1 MPRHVQ
7 SSHLIV
13 VDMPADQCFML
24 FTPAGEELWVEG
36 WRPEYIHP
44 ADGRTVAGMVFTT
57 GAGKDGE
64 ESTVWT
70 LADFDREQRRSRYVR
85 CTPGSRTG
93 FVEVRCR
100 ALDGA
105 RTEVVVSYTLTALSA
120 AGEKVLEGF
129 EGERFAAMIDGW
141 GAEIATQ
148 RESLLQAE
156 IR

>member
-1 MPRHVQ
+1 MPRHVE
-7 SSHLIV
+7 SSHRILI
-13 VDMPADQCFML
+13 DMPADQCFML

-44 ADGRTVAGMVFTT
+44 ADGRTAAGMVFTT
-57 GAGKDGE
+57 GSGE

-70 LADFDREQRRSRYVR
+70 LADFDRVRRRSRYVR

-93 FVEVRCR
+93 FVDVRCR
-100 ALDGA
+100 AVDGTL
-105 RTEVVVSYTLTALSA
+105 TEVVVSYTLTALSV
-120 AGEKVLEGF
+120 AGEKMLEGF

-141 GAEIATQ
+141 GHEIAMR